1 MEKLEIEKIKQLVRE
16 DKIRWTNNAI
26 IRLFQRNITQ
36 EDIQSAILNGEIIEE
51 YENDYPYASCLVYGI
66 NIENKVLHIVCGMN
80 ESELWIITAYYP
92 DNVSWENDLKTR
104 REKK

>member
-1 MEKLEIEKIKQLVRE
+1 MEKLEIEKINQLVRE
-16 DKIRWTNNAI
+16 DKIRWTNHAI

>member
-16 DKIRWTNNAI
+16 DKIRWTNHAI

-51 YENDYPYASCLVYGI
+51 YENDYPYASCLV
-66 NIENKVLHIVCGMN
+66 
-80 ESELWIITAYYP
+80 S
-92 DNVSWENDLKTR
+92 R
-104 REKK
+104 